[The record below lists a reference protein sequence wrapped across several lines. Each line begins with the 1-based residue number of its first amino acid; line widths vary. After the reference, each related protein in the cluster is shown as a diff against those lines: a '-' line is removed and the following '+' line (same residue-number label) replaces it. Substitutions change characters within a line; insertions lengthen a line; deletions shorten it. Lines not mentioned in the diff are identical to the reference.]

1 MFNLE
6 EVRQIFWPP
15 LEKKAGSTRYEFSEL
30 LGEAARQ
37 NGKLCNSKLLSEV
50 VRTKNLCLYF
60 TCNFQDKSIFD
71 NIDLLFISTS
81 LYHICHSVCSPLCA
95 SYDNV
100 TCYLIMMA
108 VNCGQKRLVERFSLV
123 CNSVVRRLPVPSLCG
138 VRATDNRQTAER

>member
-6 EVRQIFWPP
+6 EVCQIFWPP

-60 TCNFQDKSIFD
+60 SCNFQDKSIFD
-71 NIDLLFISTS
+71 KIDLLFLSTS
-81 LYHICHSVCSPLCA
+81 
-95 SYDNV
+95 
-100 TCYLIMMA
+100 
-108 VNCGQKRLVERFSLV
+108 
-123 CNSVVRRLPVPSLCG
+123 
-138 VRATDNRQTAER
+138 